1 MTSRDREKASDA
13 EMSDSDRGNSKD
25 RSLVGLALFCCGIFG
40 GAFLIF
46 LVQPMVAKRILPWF
60 GGGPG
65 VWTLCLMFYQ
75 STLFLGYAYAHA
87 LVRFARPTGQL
98 VIHGIVLLVSFT
110 LLPVLPGEA
119 WKPGS
124 EADPSIAIL
133 SLLLANVAL
142 PFLALAATGPLLQAW
157 FARRYPGRSPYGL
170 YAVSNI
176 GSLAALLA
184 FPSLVEPFLP
194 LEATGTYWSTGF
206 LVAGAVI
213 LVCGS
218 LALRPQQAVPGEI
231 LSEELDP
238 DGSVDGQRFA
248 LWLLLPACAV
258 VLLMAVTNKLCLD
271 VASLP
276 FLWVLPLGVYLVS
289 FILCFGSERFYPRSF
304 CVGAAAAGLA
314 LQYGVGMFLPSS
326 QTGAPLFNSL
336 PFQIFLFAF
345 ILFSLCMLMHGELY
359 RLRPSPSRLTLFYL
373 AVSGGGAVGGLFV
386 GLVAPRVFDGYFELP
401 IGLALAGILM
411 LWVLG
416 RDQESWLHVGGPRWR
431 FSAAAIA
438 AVALIGYVTVQ
449 TFQVSPGLLH
459 QERSF
464 FGVLR
469 VNESAP
475 GDPKAMRRS
484 LVHGTTLHGTQFL
497 SDELRKRPTSYF
509 GLATGIGVALMQR
522 PAGRSL
528 NVGIVG
534 LGVGTLAAYGR
545 KSDRFRFYEIDPSVI
560 EIASDGGYFT
570 FISDSMATVEIVQGD
585 ARLSLQ
591 QELEETGGNA
601 FDVLIV
607 DAFSSDA
614 IPVHLMTRESFDLYF
629 KHLKP
634 GGILAVHVSN
644 RYFDLRPIVYRIG
657 IDMNV
662 DITTLSNAP
671 AGLRV
676 ASPAKWIFLSR
687 NESRLRGLRSFTLTR
702 LKKLGLEG
710 EFMSFGVP
718 ARAGYEQVP
727 LWTDDYSSLLALIGG
742 ANRVK

>member
-1 MTSRDREKASDA
+1 ML
-13 EMSDSDRGNSKD
+13 DSDGENFKLGR
-25 RSLVGLALFCCGIFG
+25 LVGLALFSFGIFA

-46 LVQPMVAKRILPWF
+46 FVQPMVAKRILPWF

-87 LVRFARPTGQL
+87 LVRFARPPIQL
-98 VIHGIVLLVSFT
+98 VIHGLVLVIAFA

-124 EADPSIAIL
+124 QEDPSAGIL
-133 SLLLANVAL
+133 GLLLANVAL
-142 PFLALAATGPLLQAW
+142 PFLVLAATGPLLQVW
-157 FARRYPGRSPYGL
+157 FARRYPGQSPYGL

-184 FPSLVEPFLP
+184 FPSIVEPFLP
-194 LEATGTYWSTGF
+194 LDTMGGFWSTGF
-206 LVAGAVI
+206 VVAGSVI
-213 LVCGS
+213 LVCGA
-218 LALRPQQAVPGEI
+218 LALRSQQAAPGEVAP
-231 LSEELDP
+231 EEVDA
-238 DGSVDGQRFA
+238 DESVDRQRFA

-276 FLWVLPLGVYLVS
+276 FLWVLPLGVYLVT

-304 CVGAAAAGLA
+304 CVGAATAGLV
-314 LQYGVGMFLPSS
+314 LQYGVAMFLPSYES
-326 QTGAPLFNSL
+326 GAPLFDSL
-336 PFQIFLFAF
+336 PFQVFVFAF

-373 AVSGGGAVGGLFV
+373 AVSGGGALGGLFV
-386 GLVAPRVFDGYFELP
+386 GLVAPSIFDGYFELP
-401 IGLALAGILM
+401 IGFALAGILM

-431 FSAAAIA
+431 FLATAAAS
-438 AVALIGYVTVQ
+438 VALIGYVTAQ

-469 VNESAP
+469 VNEIVSDNP
-475 GDPKAMRRS
+475 NAMRRS
-484 LVHGTTLHGTQFL
+484 LIHGTTLHGIQFL
-497 SDELRKRPTSYF
+497 SDDLRRRPTSYF

-522 PAGRSL
+522 PVGRSL
-528 NVGIVG
+528 NVGVVG

-570 FISDSMATVEIVQGD
+570 FISDSMASVEIVQGD

-601 FDVLIV
+601 FDILVV

-629 KHLKP
+629 EHLKP

-671 AGLRV
+671 AGLGV